1 MAKAKLQAFDYRSL
15 WIASMAA
22 MVITAFL
29 MASGLFTQAAIAQT
43 AETLPATE
51 QDDPFTTQGATSDS
65 DFWRAIRDGEQGTV
79 AFPNE
84 KLGLLIQGPG
94 QPQGS
99 EIFGV
104 QITAGE
110 LWRQM
115 RNGDVAKYG
124 AYGMGG
130 IIVLLALFFLI
141 RGRIKIDH
149 GRSGVT
155 IERFN
160 LIERIGH
167 WLTAGSFIILGITGL
182 NILYGKTV
190 LIPIIG
196 KDAFAFITIGA
207 KWAHHLAGFAF
218 MAGLVIIFIMWVR
231 HNLPSRTDVTW
242 ALQGGGVLMK
252 GVHPPAKKFNAGQ
265 KIIFWA
271 TILCGL
277 SLSLSGISLLWPFD
291 YPMFNKTFAALNMI
305 GFSLPTDLSPI
316 QEQQYAQLWHAM
328 LSLFMIC
335 IILAHIYIG
344 SVGMEGAFDAM
355 GSGQVDLNWAKE
367 HHSLW
372 VEEVQEQQRTPPES
386 RGSASAPAE

>member
-1 MAKAKLQAFDYRSL
+1 MAKANQKAIDRNPH
-15 WIASMAA
+15 WITGISALIIAA
-22 MVITAFL
+22 L
-29 MASGLFTQAAIAQT
+29 LLFTGMTNQSAFAQT
-43 AETLPATE
+43 AEETPATNE
-51 QDDPFTTQGATSDS
+51 TDPFTTQGATSDS
-65 DFWRAIRDGEQGTV
+65 DFWRAIRDGEEGQV
-79 AFPNE
+79 ASPGVESRF
-84 KLGLLIQGPG
+84 LIQPPG

-115 RNGDVAKYG
+115 RNGDVAKWG

-130 IIVLLALFFLI
+130 IIVLLALFYLI
-141 RGRIKIDH
+141 RGRIKIEH
-149 GRSGVT
+149 GKSGVT
-155 IERFN
+155 IERFKT
-160 LIERIGH
+160 IERMGH
-167 WLTAGSFIILGITGL
+167 WLTAGSFIVLGITGL

-190 LIPIIG
+190 LMPVIG

-207 KWAHHLAGFAF
+207 KWAHHLSGFAF
-218 MAGLVIIFIMWVR
+218 MAGIVLIFFMWVR
-231 HNLPSRTDVTW
+231 HNLPSRTDITW

-265 KIIFWA
+265 KIIFWL
-271 TILCGL
+271 TIITGV

-291 YPMFNKTFAALNMI
+291 YPMFNKTFAMLNMV

-335 IILAHIYIG
+335 VILAHIYIG

-372 VEEVQEQQRTPPES
+372 VEEVQEMQRTPPEA
-386 RGSASAPAE
+386 RGGAKAPAE